1 MKSVRDLP
9 GSLGL
14 PYIGEAV
21 ELFRDRQLYYW
32 NKYQR
37 YGPVFKTQI
46 IGRKTVVLVGPEANR
61 AVLKDEAHKFSTKVG
76 WSFLSPILGDSLLL
90 RDGEIHQHTR
100 KLTYP
105 AFHGKSITGY
115 LQTIDETIKE
125 ALWKWP
131 QQNPVALAKEIDRI
145 TLSIACKLFL
155 GARDPDL
162 INELCLY
169 FVDFVEG
176 IATIV
181 RLDTPATAF
190 GRALRARRKIE
201 AYLRS
206 VIHQRRQS
214 RRLGES
220 QDVLGLLLTAA
231 ELERSD
237 LSDTDVITLTLQFLF
252 GGYKTTSILLC
263 WAVFELAA
271 KPEWAERLRIE
282 MEQVVGDYP
291 FQVAHLRQLTQLDCF
306 LKEIERLYPPSY
318 FIPRGVVEDFEF
330 AGYAIPA
337 GWHVQVSPLLTH
349 RMPELYNNPNRF
361 DPDRFAPP
369 REEHKKHPYAL
380 IGFGAGPHRCIG
392 YELAQMEA
400 KVFVSTLL
408 KHFEWEILLGA
419 PDRTPV
425 LSYTKD
431 AQKLSAY
438 MQFRSLREAEMLGSS
453 LSAQER

>member
-1 MKSVRDLP
+1 MKPARNLP

-46 IGRKTVVLVGPEANR
+46 IGRKTVVLVGPEANQV
-61 AVLKDEAHKFSTKVG
+61 VLKDEAHKFSTKVG

-90 RDGEIHQHTR
+90 RDGEIHQQTR
-100 KLTYP
+100 KLIYP
-105 AFHGKSITGY
+105 AFHGKSIAGY
-115 LQTIDETIKE
+115 LQTINETIKG

-131 QQNPVALAKEIDRI
+131 QQNSVALASEIEKI
-145 TLSIACKLFL
+145 TLLIACKLFL
-155 GARDPDL
+155 GAREPDQ
-162 INELCLY
+162 INELCHY
-169 FVDFVEG
+169 FGDFVEG

-181 RLDTPATAF
+181 RLDVPTTAF
-190 GRALRARRKIE
+190 GRALRARGKLE
-201 AYLRS
+201 AYLQS
-206 VIHQRRQS
+206 VIHQRRRS
-214 RRLGES
+214 GRLGES
-220 QDVLGLLLTAA
+220 QDVLGLLLAAA
-231 ELERSD
+231 ELEAND
-237 LSDTDVITLTLQFLF
+237 LSDADVITLTLQFLF

-271 KPEWAERLRIE
+271 KPEWAERLRVE
-282 MEQVVGDYP
+282 LEQVVGDYP
-291 FQVAHLRQLTQLDCF
+291 IQVAHLRQLTQLDCF

-349 RMPELYNNPNRF
+349 RMPELYNDPNSF

-380 IGFGAGPHRCIG
+380 IGFGAGLHRCIG
-392 YELAQMEA
+392 YELAQMKA
-400 KVFVSTLL
+400 KVLVSTLL
-408 KHFEWEILLGA
+408 KYFDLEILPKPTG
-419 PDRTPV
+419 RTPV

-431 AQKLSAY
+431 AQKIAARIRL
-438 MQFRSLREAEMLGSS
+438 RSLKQSQTWGLPI
-453 LSAQER
+453 SAHDG